1 MDTKKFVMGTF
12 AGGVAFFFIGYAIYG
27 VALEGFFTEHIASCA
42 GKPMEEMNW
51 GALILGNVSSGAL
64 LTYIFLKWA
73 NVSSFGAGATA
84 GATIGFFIALSMN
97 MVRFATSNMIDLTG
111 ALGDTGAYT
120 VLAAISGGIIGAVL
134 GMGSKK

>member
-1 MDTKKFVMGTF
+1 MG
-12 AGGVAFFFIGYAIYG
+12 GIAFFFIGYAIYG

-73 NVSSFGAGATA
+73 NVSTFGAGATA

-97 MVRFATSNMIDLTG
+97 MVRFATSSVIDLTG
-111 ALGDTGAYT
+111 ALGDVGAYT
-120 VLAAISGGIIGAVL
+120 VLSAISGGLVGVVL
-134 GMGSKK
+134 GMGNKK